1 MAKTK
6 KMPSRGYKPLFS
18 FGSNTPEQV
27 EERLDLR
34 GKDRT
39 HFLNNAAPA
48 FLPKHGRVFRGMSR
62 NWGGGTASVI
72 KDADRTVYGYVSY
85 LKESDLRILD
95 RREGALMAPPKYK
108 RVIET
113 VWVQDYRSDDFIPI
127 KAYLYKSTSRQFNEP
142 TRAYLKAIVKM
153 LNQFW
158 SGKGGK
164 KVKMKDIGIS

>member
-1 MAKTK
+1 
-6 KMPSRGYKPLFS
+6 
-18 FGSNTPEQV
+18 
-27 EERLDLR
+27 
-34 GKDRT
+34 
-39 HFLNNAAPA
+39 
-48 FLPKHGRVFRGMSR
+48 MSR

-85 LKESDLRILD
+85 LKERDLRTLD
-95 RREGALMAPPKYK
+95 RREGALMSPPKYK

-113 VWVQDYRSDDFIPI
+113 VWVQEYRAHTWTSSDDFVPI

-158 SGKGGK
+158 SGRGGK
-164 KVKMKDIGIS
+164 KIKVNDIPIE